1 VKFNSLAKI
10 FFTGHVMTEDAPH
23 QGAGSRR
30 RIQLRPGLDL
40 HIAEFKPREC
50 VKLQFESRDPC
61 VRFTFLREGRGYMDW
76 RVSSGT
82 AVTRKVLPIERSSAV
97 SFFPD
102 LAGTVCFPG
111 GHRQSH
117 FSIQISQ
124 SLLGTL
130 LGGRF
135 QRIPHD
141 LQAIFDGCSTIDF
154 CHYGLLSPVMDAAIL
169 QLLRCPYSGAL
180 GLIYRESKVM
190 ELIAHKLAQIE
201 SCAKPAPEIM
211 KLRLDDVERVRFA
224 KEILARNLEN
234 PPRLF
239 DLARTVG
246 TSHTQLNQGFRKM
259 YGTSVFGYLRKL
271 RLDEARNLLEKGN
284 SNVTEAALA
293 VGYNSISSFTRA
305 FSEHFG
311 LNPMKF
317 MKRSR
322 GARRK

>member
-1 VKFNSLAKI
+1 MEAL
-10 FFTGHVMTEDAPH
+10 MRDAAH
-23 QGAGSRR
+23 QGKGSRQ
-30 RIQLRPGLDL
+30 RIHLRPGLDL
-40 HIAEFKPREC
+40 YFADFKPRQS
-50 VKLQFESRDPC
+50 VKMPFEIGKPC
-61 VRFTFLREGRGYMDW
+61 VRFTFLREGKGYMDW
-76 RVSSGT
+76 RVSSDT
-82 AVTRKVLPIERSSAV
+82 AVTRKVLPLERSSAV
-97 SFFPD
+97 SFFPE
-102 LAGTVCFPG
+102 LSGTVCFPT

-124 SLLGTL
+124 ALLGTM

-154 CHYGLLSPVMDAAIL
+154 YHYGQLSPVMDAAIH
-169 QLLRCPYSGAL
+169 QLLNCPYSGTL
-180 GLIYRESKVM
+180 GLIYRESKTL

-201 SCAKPAPEIM
+201 SAAQPASEVM

-224 KEILARNLEN
+224 KEVLARNLEN

-246 TSHTQLNQGFRKM
+246 TSHTQLNKGFRKM

-271 RLDEARNLLEKGN
+271 RLEEARQLLEKGN
-284 SNVTEAALA
+284 MNVTEAAVS

-305 FSEHFG
+305 FSDHFG
-311 LNPMKF
+311 LNPMKI
-317 MKRSR
+317 MKLSRST
-322 GARRK
+322 RKK

>member
-1 VKFNSLAKI
+1 MAISPRLGPETVAANMA
-10 FFTGHVMTEDAPH
+10 D
-23 QGAGSRR
+23 
-30 RIQLRPGLDL
+30 
-40 HIAEFKPREC
+40 FKPRDS
-50 VKLQFESRDPC
+50 VKMKFESGDPC
-61 VRFTFLREGRGYMDW
+61 VRFAFLREGKGYMDW

-82 AVTRKVLPIERSSAV
+82 AVTKKVLPIERSSAV
-97 SFFPD
+97 SFFPE

-124 SLLGTL
+124 PLLETL

-141 LQAIFDGCSTIDF
+141 LQAIIDGCNTIDF
-154 CHYGLLSPVMDAAIL
+154 YHYGPLSPVMDAAVL
-169 QLLRCPYSGAL
+169 QLLHCPYSGTL
-180 GLIYRESKVM
+180 GLIYKESKAI

-201 SCAKPAPEIM
+201 SFAKPAPELM

-271 RLDEARNLLEKGN
+271 RLEEARYLLEKGN
-284 SNVTEAALA
+284 MNVTEAAMA

-311 LNPMKF
+311 SNPRRF
-317 MKRSR
+317 MKKVRLSR
-322 GARRK
+322 KK

>member
-1 VKFNSLAKI
+1 
-10 FFTGHVMTEDAPH
+10 MTEQSANN
-23 QGAGSRR
+23 GKGSRR

-40 HIAEFKPREC
+40 HIAEFKPQEG
-50 VKLQFESRDPC
+50 VKMQFENSDPC
-61 VRFTFLREGRGYMDW
+61 VRFAFLREGKGYMDW

-82 AVTRKVLPIERSSAV
+82 AVTKKVLPIERSSGV
-97 SFFPD
+97 SFFPE
-102 LAGTVCFPG
+102 LAGTVCFPA

-124 SLLGTL
+124 SLLCAL

-154 CHYGLLSPVMDAAIL
+154 WHYGTLTPIMDAAIL
-169 QLLRCPYSGAL
+169 QVLHCPYSGTL
-180 GLIYRESKVM
+180 GLIYRESKAM

-201 SCAKPAPEIM
+201 SSAKPAAELM

-271 RLDEARNLLEKGN
+271 RLEEARYLLEKGN
-284 SNVTEAALA
+284 MNVTEAALA

-311 LNPMKF
+311 STPLRF
-317 MKRSR
+317 MKGSR
-322 GARRK
+322 RARKK

>member
-1 VKFNSLAKI
+1 
-10 FFTGHVMTEDAPH
+10 MTELA
-23 QGAGSRR
+23 ANNSMGSR
-30 RIQLRPGLDL
+30 QCFHPRPGLDL
-40 HIAEFKPREC
+40 HLTEFKPRESM
-50 VKLQFESRDPC
+50 KMQFESRDPC

-97 SFFPD
+97 SFFPN
-102 LAGTVCFPG
+102 LEGTICFPG

-124 SLLGTL
+124 SLLETL

-141 LQAIFDGCSTIDF
+141 LQAIFNGCNTIDF
-154 CHYGLLSPVMDAAIL
+154 CHYGPLSPVMDAAIL
-169 QLLRCPYSGAL
+169 QLLNCPYSGTL
-180 GLIYRESKVM
+180 GLVYQESKAI

-201 SCAKPAPEIM
+201 SCAKPASEIV

-246 TSHTQLNQGFRKM
+246 TSHTRLNQGFRKM

-284 SNVTEAALA
+284 MNVTEAAMA

-305 FSEHFG
+305 FSDHFG
-311 LNPMKF
+311 SNPIRF
-317 MKRSR
+317 MKRAADSR
-322 GARRK
+322 KK

>member
-1 VKFNSLAKI
+1 
-10 FFTGHVMTEDAPH
+10 MTEQPAH
-23 QGAGSRR
+23 NGKGSRR
-30 RIQLRPGLDL
+30 HIQLRPGLDL
-40 HIAEFKPREC
+40 HTAEFMPRES
-50 VKLQFESRDPC
+50 VKMQYESSDPC
-61 VRFTFLREGRGYMDW
+61 VRFVFLREGKGYMDW

-82 AVTRKVLPIERSSAV
+82 AVTTKVLPIERSSGV
-97 SFFPD
+97 TFFPE
-102 LAGTVCFPG
+102 LAGTVCFPAS
-111 GHRQSH
+111 HRQSH

-124 SLLGTL
+124 SLLGSM

-141 LQAIFDGCSTIDF
+141 LQAIFDGCNTIDF
-154 CHYGLLSPVMDAAIL
+154 WHYGPLSPVMDAAIL
-169 QLLRCPYSGAL
+169 QLLHCPYSGTL
-180 GLIYRESKVM
+180 GLIYRESKAM

-201 SCAKPAPEIM
+201 SAAKPVPESM

-224 KEILARNLEN
+224 KEVLARNLEN

-271 RLDEARNLLEKGN
+271 RLEEARHLLEKGN
-284 SNVTEAALA
+284 MNVTEAAMA
-293 VGYNSISSFTRA
+293 VGYNSISSFSRA

-311 LNPMKF
+311 SNPMGF
-317 MKRSR
+317 MKRSK
-322 GARRK
+322 GARKK